1 MRLINRNVKGR
12 TTIIKEPTPPT
23 ILDAGFITPRTT
35 TLQKAKKSTRKG
47 VVLFIDPQPRATDA
61 SKSMLKKL
69 KRAEMEKAQM
79 ASNFKLY
86 TKMMSNPPNSL
97 AQMKANEE
105 LTNSKN
111 LQNAL
116 LLSLISQKAEKDE
129 AEKQVASSIA
139 NPEDTT
145 TAVNVAQS
153 EQRLNQ
159 ISSNIDNIQ
168 NELNSITQRQNDT
181 YQELGRI
188 QEDNRRDREQE
199 RARNFTNMSILAE
212 EMKNSISREIELT
225 RLEEARLADNERQ
238 RLSIQLE
245 ATQQD
250 LRTMSEIG
258 RQLAEAQ
265 RQNPFSIDAQV
276 QTSRPSRGRKP
287 KKVEEVGLM
296 DTFLKQLPEAD
307 PVPIESDVESSKVST
322 SGISTQA
329 SEAPTQV
336 AGGGG
341 IVDVMREGAKR
352 EREQVE
358 KTYISLLEQKEQL
371 SSKIGAI
378 ENRISSITR
387 TKKGT
392 TRIRRLTQSEQA
404 EVLKLSNELR
414 ILNNKLDTTNQS
426 LDEMLGKK
434 RK

>member
-12 TTIIKEPTPPT
+12 TTIIREPNPPT

-86 TKMMSNPPNSL
+86 TKMMSNPPNTL

-139 NPEDTT
+139 NPDDTSS
-145 TAVNVAQS
+145 AVNVAQS

-199 RARNFTNMSILAE
+199 RARNFTNMNILAE

-225 RLEEARLADNERQ
+225 RLQEAQLADNERQ
-238 RLSIQLE
+238 RLSLQLE

-276 QTSRPSRGRKP
+276 QTTRPTRGRKP

-296 DTFLKQLPEAD
+296 DTFLTQQPEAD

-336 AGGGG
+336 AGGG
-341 IVDVMREGAKR
+341 ILDVMMEGARR
-352 EREQVE
+352 EREQVN
-358 KTYISLLEQKEQL
+358 KTYLKLLEQKDKL
-371 SSKIGAI
+371 SSKIGGI
-378 ENRISSITR
+378 ENRISEI
-387 TKKGT
+387 
-392 TRIRRLTQSEQA
+392 RLTKQGQMRKRLSETQQA
-404 EVLKLSNELR
+404 EVLTLTNELR
-414 ILNNKLDTTNQS
+414 VLNNKMKNINQS
-426 LDEMLGKK
+426 INEMMGKK
-434 RK
+434 